1 MAIHA
6 SPFIRCAGFKIADV
20 VRVFSLPPSTFAAHE
35 LANDLAALSAS
46 APLPVVDTATL
57 TAASKSFIA
66 IGELATD
73 RHLLAL
79 AQERAVAVDGHHAE
93 GYSVQARQKSNQHSN
108 APFVF
113 VVGDD
118 SAGTWYGTKTVL
130 GLLGGGPHATATT
143 AAAAATAMPCVT
155 VRDWP
160 DTPIRVRV
168 PFNHFVSCQ
177 LSREYPAGMD
187 KVHRARQRTL
197 RTPSSI

>member
-1 MAIHA
+1 M
-6 SPFIRCAGFKIADV
+6 
-20 VRVFSLPPSTFAAHE
+20 
-35 LANDLAALSAS
+35 
-46 APLPVVDTATL
+46 VDTATL
-57 TAASKSFIA
+57 TAASNSFIA
-66 IGELATD
+66 IGEAATD
-73 RHLLAL
+73 SHLLAL

-130 GLLGGGPHATATT
+130 GLLGGGPHATAA
-143 AAAAATAMPCVT
+143 AAAAATAMPCVA

-168 PFNHFVSCQ
+168 SFNHFFSCQ
-177 LSREYPAGMD
+177 LSRGYLAGMN
-187 KVHRARQRTL
+187 K
-197 RTPSSI
+197 